1 MERSTENAKEE
12 GLLTELILWLTR
24 AVIRRPGVTL
34 AFSIAL
40 GIVSLAITARFLTFK
55 TNRADL
61 IDSKADFHQRWLRF
75 EHLFGD
81 DSDVV
86 VVVEGE
92 GEQQVKPVMDRIG
105 KRLEAE
111 PELFSRVLYK
121 VDPSA
126 LQSRALQYLTPAD
139 LEKANAC
146 LEMYGPILSG
156 HWSRAGL
163 ESYCRRLA
171 DYIQVCSERKS
182 EPELAGAISQSQA
195 LISSLAKFLRN
206 PQDFTSPWPEVVSES
221 SFPHRGTLEPRYQLT
236 PNGKMGFVLALPRVG
251 ADNFS
256 GNSRSLK
263 KLDQILA
270 ETRLE
275 FPQVQIGAT
284 GIPILEAEEM
294 SRSQFDMTTS
304 SFISTIGVALI
315 MLAGFRG
322 FRYPILSMLMLGIGF
337 SWTLGYITLAVGHLN
352 ILSVSF
358 AAILIGLG
366 CDYSIH
372 YLTHYVELR
381 RAGHD
386 MQDAIMHTVRDVGS
400 GSVTAAISTS
410 LSFFCA
416 TFTNFLGV
424 SELGIIAGGGI
435 LLCALATLTA
445 LPAMIVFSDRNL
457 QNRQMPSPFE
467 GVLLRKAINK
477 FPRLVTGL
485 SLLLVF
491 GIGLQAFEWKDGRIQ
506 CKVKY
511 DYNLL
516 NLQARGLEAVDLQER
531 IFDESNG
538 SLLFAVSIANS
549 PQNARLLKEKFLE
562 LPTVSRVEEL
572 ASYLPAYPAS
582 ETNLLVQAIHARLSN
597 LSDLPRE
604 FPQLNPLTLG
614 QGLETLFQTL
624 RTRPEQEAQ
633 IAAAT
638 LDSVLNVLEQ
648 LSLEQQMQVFG
659 GYQQGLL
666 MSLHRQFQMLAA
678 ISDPHPVSPQDFP
691 EALRSRFVSKTG
703 EWLVRVYPSS
713 QIWDEIPLRNFVE
726 DVRTVDP
733 EATGTPLQNYE
744 AAGQMQES
752 YMTASMYALAAI
764 LLVLLMDGMEL
775 GPMLVSL
782 ISPLIVLGLWLTL
795 ARHSGMELKPMWM
808 LGLYVCITFL
818 VAAIFDLAS
827 VRNTF
832 VAMLPPALGLLL
844 VFGIMAL
851 SSIELNPANLIVLP
865 LIMGI
870 GVDEGVLVIHDY
882 RMQKRRYEVG
892 ASTINSVTLTS
903 VTSII
908 GFGSMMIASHQG
920 LVSLSSVLT
929 LGVAT
934 CLFISLVMLPA
945 MLTWLSRTRFGN
957 KHHHQDDDDTPDL
970 ESPEEIQVVP
980 MISPARPAATAA

>member
-1 MERSTENAKEE
+1 MDSSTENGENE
-12 GLLTELILWLTR
+12 GLLTGLILCLTR

-34 AFSIAL
+34 AFSIA
-40 GIVSLAITARFLTFK
+40 IAVVSLGITARFLTFK

-61 IDSKADFHQRWLRF
+61 IDSNADFHQRWLRF

-92 GEQQVKPVMDRIG
+92 GEQQVRPVMDRIG

-111 PELFSRVLYK
+111 PDLFTRVLYK

-126 LQSRALQYLTPAD
+126 LQTRALQYLTPAD
-139 LEKANAC
+139 LEKANTR
-146 LEMYGPILSG
+146 LEMYGPILAG

-171 DYIQVCSERKS
+171 DYIKVSADRGAEQ
-182 EPELAGAISQSQA
+182 ELAGAISQSQA
-195 LISSLAKFLRN
+195 LIQSLAKFLRN
-206 PQDFTSPWPEVVSES
+206 PQDFTSPWPEVVSENA
-221 SFPHRGTLEPRYQLT
+221 FPERGSLEPRYQLT

-256 GNSRSLK
+256 GNSKSLK

-270 ETRLE
+270 ESRLE
-275 FPQVQIGAT
+275 FPQVKIGAT

-294 SRSQFDMTTS
+294 SRSQFDMTAS
-304 SFISTIGVALI
+304 SVISTIGVALI

-322 FRYPILSMLMLGIGF
+322 FRHPIISMLMLGIGF

-381 RAGHD
+381 RAGHSL
-386 MQDAIMHTVRDVGS
+386 QESLLHTVRDVGS

-445 LPAMIVFSDRNL
+445 LPAMVVISDKNL
-457 QNRQMPSPFE
+457 QTRQMPSPFE
-467 GVLLRKAINK
+467 GVLLRKVINK
-477 FPRLVTGL
+477 CPRLVTCFA
-485 SLLLVF
+485 LLLVF
-491 GIGLQAFEWKDGRIQ
+491 GIGLQAFEWKDGQIQ
-506 CKVKY
+506 CRVKY

-538 SLLFAVSIANS
+538 SLLFAVSIAKS
-549 PQNARLLKEKFLE
+549 PQDARLLKEKFLE

-572 ASYLPAYPAS
+572 ASYLPAYPPS
-582 ETNLLVQAIHARLSN
+582 ETGLLVQAIHARLSG

-614 QGLETLFQTL
+614 QGLESLYQSL
-624 RTRPEQEAQ
+624 LSRPEQDAQ
-633 IAAAT
+633 IAAGT
-638 LDSVLNVLEQ
+638 LNAVLDILEQ

-678 ISDPHPVSPQDFP
+678 ISDPRPISPQDFP

-713 QIWDEIPLRNFVE
+713 QIWDEEPLRNFVE
-726 DVRTVDP
+726 DVRTVDA

-752 YMTASMYALAAI
+752 YMVASMYALAAI
-764 LLVLLMDGMEL
+764 LLVLLMDNLEM
-775 GPMLVSL
+775 GPKLISL
-782 ISPLIVLGLWLTL
+782 ISPLIVLGLWFTL
-795 ARHSGMELKPMWM
+795 ARNSGIELKPIWM
-808 LGLYVCITFL
+808 LGLYVCITFT
-818 VAAIFDLAS
+818 VAAVFDFSS

-851 SSIELNPANLIVLP
+851 AGIELNPANLIVLP

-882 RMQKRRYEVG
+882 RMQKKRYEVG

-945 MLTWLSRTRFGN
+945 MLTWLSRSRFGN
-957 KHHHQDDDDTPDL
+957 RNIDLDEDSSEQD
-970 ESPEEIQVVP
+970 EEVHVMPMVP
-980 MISPARPAATAA
+980 PHSAAAA

>member
-12 GLLTELILWLTR
+12 GLLTELILCLTR
-24 AVIRRPGVTL
+24 AVIRRPAVTL
-34 AFSIAL
+34 AFSVVL
-40 GIVSLAITARFLTFK
+40 GIVSLGITARFLTFK

-61 IDSKADFHQRWLRF
+61 IDSNADFHQRWLRF
-75 EHLFGD
+75 QQLFGD

-92 GEQQVKPVMDRIG
+92 GEQQVRPVMDWIG
-105 KRLEAE
+105 QRLEAE
-111 PELFSRVLYK
+111 PDLFTRVLYK

-139 LEKANAC
+139 LEKANAR
-146 LEMYGPILSG
+146 LEMYGPILAG

-163 ESYCRRLA
+163 ESYSRRLA
-171 DYIQVCSERKS
+171 DYIKNSADHGAEQD
-182 EPELAGAISQSQA
+182 LTGAISQSEA
-195 LISSLAKFLRN
+195 LVSSLATFLRN
-206 PQDFTSPWPEVVSES
+206 PQDFTSPWPEVVSENA
-221 SFPHRGTLEPRYQLT
+221 FPERGSLEPRYQLT

-256 GNSRSLK
+256 GNSKSLK

-270 ETRLE
+270 DARLE
-275 FPQVQIGAT
+275 FSQVQIGAT

-294 SRSQFDMTTS
+294 SRSQFDMTAS
-304 SFISTIGVALI
+304 SLISTIGVALI

-322 FRYPILSMLMLGIGF
+322 FRHPILSMLMLGIGF

-381 RAGHD
+381 RSGYSLH
-386 MQDAIMHTVRDVGS
+386 DAIIHTVRDVGT

-445 LPAMIVFSDRNL
+445 LPAMIAISDKNL
-457 QNRQMPSPFE
+457 LTKQMPNPFE
-467 GVLLRKAINK
+467 GVLLRKVINRC
-477 FPRLVTGL
+477 PRLVTCL
-485 SLLLVF
+485 ALLLVF

-549 PQNARLLKEKFLE
+549 PQDARLLKEKFLE

-582 ETNLLVQAIHARLSN
+582 ETGLLVQAIHARLSG

-614 QGLETLFQTL
+614 QGLESLYQSL
-624 RTRPEQEAQ
+624 LSRPEREAQ
-633 IAAAT
+633 VAAGT
-638 LDSVLNVLEQ
+638 LNAVLDILEQ

-678 ISDPHPVSPQDFP
+678 ISNPRPVSPQDFP

-713 QIWDEIPLRNFVE
+713 QIWDEVPLRNFVE
-726 DVRTVDP
+726 DVRTVDA

-752 YMTASMYALAAI
+752 YMNASMYALAAI
-764 LLVLLMDGMEL
+764 LLVLLMDGLEL
-775 GPMLVSL
+775 GPMLISL
-782 ISPLIVLGLWLTL
+782 ISPLIVLGLWFTL
-795 ARHSGMELKPMWM
+795 ARNSGIELKPMWM
-808 LGLYVCITFL
+808 LGLYVCITFM
-818 VAAIFDLAS
+818 VAAVFDLSS

-851 SSIELNPANLIVLP
+851 AGIELNPANLIVLP

-882 RMQKRRYEVG
+882 RMQKKRYEVG

-945 MLTWLSRTRFGN
+945 MLTWLSRSRFGH
-957 KHHHQDDDDTPDL
+957 KYPDAD
-970 ESPEEIQVVP
+970 ENNSEQEPEQVIHVMPMVP
-980 MISPARPAATAA
+980 PRTAAAA

>member
-1 MERSTENAKEE
+1 MERSTENTKPE
-12 GLLTELILWLTR
+12 GLLTGLILCLTR
-24 AVIRRPGVTL
+24 VVIRHPGVTL
-34 AFSIAL
+34 AFSVAL
-40 GIVSLAITARFLTFK
+40 SIVSLGITARFLTFK

-61 IDSKADFHQRWLRF
+61 IDSQADFHQRWLRF
-75 EHLFGD
+75 EKLFGD

-92 GEQQVKPVMDRIG
+92 GEQAVKPVMDRIG

-111 PELFSRVLYK
+111 QDLFTRVLYK

-126 LQSRALQYLTPAD
+126 LQSRALQYLSPAE
-139 LEKANAC
+139 LEKANAR
-146 LEMYGPILSG
+146 LEMYGPILAG

-171 DYIQVCSERKS
+171 DYIKSCSARGAED
-182 EPELAGAISQSQA
+182 ELAGAVSQSQA
-195 LISSLAKFLRN
+195 LIASLANFLQHPEN
-206 PQDFTSPWPEVVSES
+206 FTSPWPLVVSES
-221 SFPHRGTLEPRYQLT
+221 AFPDRGNLEPRYQLT

-256 GNSRSLK
+256 GNSKSLTR
-263 KLDQILA
+263 LDQILA
-270 ETRLE
+270 EVRRE
-275 FPQVQIGAT
+275 FPHVQIGAT
-284 GIPILEAEEM
+284 GIPVLEAEEM
-294 SRSQFDMTTS
+294 SRSQFDMTAS
-304 SFISTIGVALI
+304 SILSTIGVALI

-322 FRYPILSMLMLGIGF
+322 LRHPILSMFMLGIGF
-337 SWTLGYITLAVGHLN
+337 SWTLGYVTLVVGHLN

-381 RAGHD
+381 RSGKNLY
-386 MQDAIMHTVRDVGS
+386 DAILITVQDVGT

-435 LLCALATLTA
+435 LLCSLATLTA
-445 LPAMIVFSDRNL
+445 LPAMIVYSDKNL
-457 QNRQMPSPFE
+457 QAKHMPSPFE
-467 GVLLRKAINK
+467 GVLLRKVINK
-477 FPRLVTGL
+477 CPRLVTCFA
-485 SLLLVF
+485 LLVVF

-538 SLLFAVSIANS
+538 SLLFAVSIADS

-582 ETNLLVQAIHARLSN
+582 ETGLLVQAIHARLSG
-597 LSDLPRE
+597 LSNLPRE
-604 FPQLNPLTLG
+604 FPQLNPATLG
-614 QGLETLFQTL
+614 QGLETLYQSL
-624 RTRPEQEAQ
+624 RSRPEPDAQ
-633 IAAAT
+633 MAAGT
-638 LDSVLNVLEQ
+638 LNSVLDILEQ
-648 LSLEQQMQVFG
+648 LSLEQQMQIFG

-666 MSLHRQFQMLAA
+666 MSLHRQFQMLAT
-678 ISDPHPVSPQDFP
+678 ISDPRPISPQDFP

-713 QIWDEIPLRNFVE
+713 QIWDEVPLRNFVE
-726 DVRTVDP
+726 DVRTVDA

-752 YMTASMYALAAI
+752 YMNASMYALAAI
-764 LLVLLMDGMEL
+764 LLVLLMDGLDL

-782 ISPLIVLGLWLTL
+782 ISPLIVIGLWFTL
-795 ARHSGMELKPMWM
+795 ARNSGIELKPMWL
-808 LGLYVCITFL
+808 LGLYVCVTFT
-818 VAAIFDLAS
+818 VAAVFDLSS

-851 SSIELNPANLIVLP
+851 ANIELNPANLIVLP

-920 LVSLSSVLT
+920 LVSLSAVLT

-945 MLTWLSRTRFGN
+945 MLTWLSRSRFGH
-957 KHHHQDDDDTPDL
+957 KYDDDERNDADPDQD
-970 ESPEEIQVVP
+970 EEALVVP
-980 MISPARPAATAA
+980 MIPAAPLSLANAA